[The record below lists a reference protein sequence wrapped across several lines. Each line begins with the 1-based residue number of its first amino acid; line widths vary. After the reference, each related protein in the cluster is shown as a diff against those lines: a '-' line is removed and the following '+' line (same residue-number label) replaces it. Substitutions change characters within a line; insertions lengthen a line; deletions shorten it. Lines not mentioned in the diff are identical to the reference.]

1 MPRICTICSH
11 KGREAIDKALVD
23 GHMPFRHIAARFDTS
38 TGALQRHKAD
48 HMPMALVN
56 AQGAQEVARGDTLLD
71 QLRLLQDKA
80 LSILGKAEAA
90 GDLRTALGGVR
101 EARGCLELLG
111 KLAVELQGAPPKNIL
126 LKVVYDDDNGS
137 GHDLPGGAP

>member
-1 MPRICTICSH
+1 
-11 KGREAIDKALVD
+11 
-23 GHMPFRHIAARFDTS
+23 
-38 TGALQRHKAD
+38 
-48 HMPMALVN
+48 MPMALVN

-111 KLAVELQGAPPKNIL
+111 KLAVALQEAPPKTIL
-126 LKVVYDDDNGS
+126 LKVVYDDDNSS
-137 GHDLPGGAP
+137 GYDLPGGAP